1 MSTLIDITEF
11 DSFQRIKNVD
21 ARDVRNPAINTIK
34 KLDEKTQLEPFVR
47 ACIYDL
53 NDTPHGPVE
62 IVDILT
68 TKITY
73 NNQKKYAAFILKG
86 KSFKR
91 ITAQDISHQIYRLK
105 KIDGLDVAILGYTGN
120 ILDQPQEEFISTC
133 KEIDCDF
140 SIWNDYDFARLFISE
155 GILCPRDGN
164 IINGNTC
171 KCGYSLDKEE
181 LNIFQT
187 EAVKELKKAHALKQT
202 SGLIIL
208 PTGSGK
214 TRIAAK
220 DVYHVNPA
228 TTIYLAH
235 TNEILIGAYKEFS
248 QLYLEHDLQFLTS
261 LDLEIKKVNFAT
273 IQFVAQNLKK
283 IDRLSF
289 KYVIIDEFHH
299 AAAES
304 YLKTIN
310 HLQFDF
316 LLGLTATPFR
326 SDRKDIAQ
334 LCDKNTIVNYE
345 LRDGIETGILSPYH
359 YFRCFDDIDYSLIQN
374 NGISYDIRDL
384 ERALVI
390 PERDRAIIKKWRE
403 KALNKPTLGF
413 CISIKHAERCCERF
427 NSDNIRSAVYT
438 SETSIEARIELI
450 EKFTKG
456 EIKVLFSVDVLNE
469 GINFPFVE
477 CLLFL
482 RPTESKRI
490 FLQQLGRGLRRYQGK
505 SRTIVLDFIG
515 NFANA
520 YKIVE
525 YFGLTPSEDEESHGI
540 ISPQTYKEVFNLP
553 LGCDVTFDE
562 NVLTVFS
569 QQYYTAENITRHN
582 IFRILTQ
589 QYVSLCLKLKHRAT
603 WKEVDKYCIIDSTV
617 YKIMFDSLQDLINIV
632 EDVLVRNGV

>member
-1 MSTLIDITEF
+1 MSSLIDIDSF
-11 DSFQRIKNVD
+11 NSFQRIKNVALKD
-21 ARDVRNPAINTIK
+21 IRKPVLATIR
-34 KLDEKTQLEPFVR
+34 KLNEKTQLEPFVR

-73 NNQKKYAAFILKG
+73 NNQKKYAAFVLKG
-86 KSFKR
+86 KSFKT
-91 ITAQDISHQIYRLK
+91 ITAQDISHQIYRLR
-105 KIDGLDVAILGYTGN
+105 KIDGLDIAILGYTGN

-133 KEIDCDF
+133 REIGCDF
-140 SIWNDYDFARLFISE
+140 AIWNDHDFARLFVSE
-155 GILCPRDGN
+155 GILCPRDGSIIEGN
-164 IINGNTC
+164 IC
-171 KCGYSLDKEE
+171 QCGYSPEKEE
-181 LNIFQT
+181 LNIFQA
-187 EAVKELKKAHALKQT
+187 EALKELKKAHALKQT

-220 DVYHVNPA
+220 DVYTFNPER
-228 TTIYLAH
+228 TIYIAH
-235 TNEILIGAYKEFS
+235 TNEILLSAHKEFA
-248 QLYLEHDLQFLTS
+248 QLYEGGDLQFLTAVNQ
-261 LDLEIKKVNFAT
+261 EVKKINFAT
-273 IQFVAQNLKK
+273 IQFVAQNLKSFGS
-283 IDRLSF
+283 DLF
-289 KYVIIDEFHH
+289 KYIVIDEFHH
-299 AAAES
+299 AAAKS
-304 YLKTIN
+304 YLNTIKYF
-310 HLQFDF
+310 QFNF

-326 SDRKDIAQ
+326 TDRKDIIE

-359 YFRCFDDIDYSLIQN
+359 YFGCFDDIDYALIQN

-384 ERALVI
+384 EKALII

-413 CISIKHAERCCERF
+413 CISINHAERCRDSF
-427 NSDNIRSAVYT
+427 NAEGIKSATYT
-438 SETSIEARIELI
+438 SQTSIEDRSELA
-450 EKFTKG
+450 ERFSKG

-469 GINFPFVE
+469 GVDFPFVE

-505 SRTIVLDFIG
+505 SKTIVLDFIG
-515 NFANA
+515 NFTNA

-525 YFGLTPSEDEESHGI
+525 YFGLSPSEDEENQGI

-553 LGCDVTFDE
+553 LGCNVTFDD
-562 NVLTVFS
+562 NVLTIFS
-569 QQYYTAENITRHN
+569 EQYHKSENITRHN

-589 QYVSLCLKLKHRAT
+589 QYVSLCLKLKHRAS
-603 WKEVDKYCIIDSTV
+603 WREVDKYCIIDSRV
-617 YKIMFDSLQDLINIV
+617 YKIMFDSLDELINCRSYDLI
-632 EDVLVRNGV
+632 